1 MSMDWIEVAE
11 AGFRQELVGGK
22 ERTLVLVHEMGGTLE
37 SWDLVLPLLAQEQPV
52 FRFDTRGAGQ
62 SSKLRG
68 VAPFDQMADDIV
80 ALMDANGLRGSA
92 VLVGCAVGG
101 ALVLHAASRHPN
113 RIEGVVA
120 LGPAT
125 GIAEERRSTILAYAD
140 RVEREGMQAIVEEE
154 LSRSYPEVLRADA
167 ERFRR
172 YRARWLA
179 NDPGSYAAVYRMLVG
194 LEMEEEL
201 KRLAVPTLF
210 LAGRFDP
217 LRPPE
222 MIEPLARRVPGSRFE
237 AIDSGHVAAIQ
248 TPEVIASHVAAFLKA
263 LDTGMASATP
273 NGSRSKGSVSR

>member
-1 MSMDWIEVAE
+1 MSMDWVEVAG
-11 AGFRQELVGGK
+11 AGFRQELFKGRR
-22 ERTLVLVHEMGGTLE
+22 RTLILVHEMGGTLE
-37 SWDLVLPLLAQEQPV
+37 SWDLLLPLLAPEQTV
-52 FRFDTRGAGQ
+52 LRFDTRGAGQ

-68 VAPFDQMADDIV
+68 VAPFDRMTDDIV
-80 ALMDANGLRGSA
+80 ALMDTNGLHGSA

-125 GIAEERRSTILAYAD
+125 GIAEERRPAILAHAD
-140 RVEREGMQAIVEEE
+140 RVEREGMLAVVEEE
-154 LSRSYPEVLRADA
+154 LSRSYPEVLRADT

-201 KRLAVPTLF
+201 KRLAVPVLF
-210 LAGRFDP
+210 LAGCFDP

-222 MIEPLARRVPGSRFE
+222 MIERLARWVPGSRFE
-237 AIDSGHVAAIQ
+237 PIDSGHVAGIQ
-248 TPEVIASHVAAFLKA
+248 TPEIVARHVAAFLKA
-263 LDTGMASATP
+263 LDAGMVAAAP
-273 NGSRSKGSVSR
+273 NGSRSKG